1 MLNGESRRNFALA
14 VASFAVGAA
23 VVAVLGNAKTREKL
37 AVHGKKAAER
47 SRRFLS
53 RAEK

>member
-1 MLNGESRRNFALA
+1 MNGDSRRNFALA
-14 VASFAVGAA
+14 FASFAVGAV
-23 VVAVLGNAKTREKL
+23 VVAVLGNSKTREKL
-37 AVHGKKAAER
+37 AAHGKKAAER